1 MYFLSSAIVQQQQS
15 TINLSIVEAGSLT
28 DSSSTNLTVNLSVTE
43 SVSLSDSSSGISN
56 LSVTESG
63 SLSDSYTESMFAY
76 LSISESGSLSYN
88 SVENV
93 LFEYNMFDSV
103 NLSDSN
109 STNLNGTLSTYESS
123 TFIDS
128 QSNNIQSQVN
138 IFENITSFDIASSTL
153 TNNILYNESGTL
165 IDSYINNYIINL
177 NSTDNGSFI
186 DSSTKTLSA
195 YINVTENGVLSNDSI
210 YTLTNNQSI
219 SENGSFIDTGSNSL
233 SYVISYTDTGSLSDN
248 FYWQFLS
255 ISNESGNLLDYT
267 TPYVSGASKAK
278 LPLINPYFNQNQS
291 KSNQNIIQGLSTE
304 VIKMMGRVYY
314 YLPRNQQLTQL
325 ILGEDVLSSFDVAIP
340 IEMYLVD
347 SMGFDGQKE
356 IYSKF
361 GLQINNSYKLAVSI
375 PRWEQEVMSMFNG
388 QPYLNGTATFN
399 KSNYNRPFEG
409 DLIYD
414 PMTNFLM
421 VIKFVDYDAQF
432 FQMGKNYTY
441 TLSCEAYLYQNE
453 IVDTGVPEIDLFDTT
468 FSQDMLSYTITDEF
482 GNDMLQEDSDYFLQ
496 EITGETTVSRD
507 VEVDFQTPSTS
518 INTVITTP
526 FS

>member
-1 MYFLSSAIVQQQQS
+1 MFLESSALIASGNSQLS
-15 TINLSIVEAGSLT
+15 TIEKSVLEQTSALETVSNGLIYQESANESGNAQDTNSVNIIFSLSVSEAGNAA
-28 DSSSTNLTVNLSVTE
+28 DSSSFIINFVQTV
-43 SVSLSDSSSGISN
+43 
-56 LSVTESG
+56 
-63 SLSDSYTESMFAY
+63 
-76 LSISESGSLSYN
+76 SESGSAT
-88 SVENV
+88 
-93 LFEYNMFDSV
+93 
-103 NLSDSN
+103 
-109 STNLNGTLSTYESS
+109 ST
-123 TFIDS
+123 
-128 QSNNIQSQVN
+128 
-138 IFENITSFDIASSTL
+138 STL
-153 TNNILYNESGTL
+153 DL
-165 IDSYINNYIINL
+165 
-177 NSTDNGSFI
+177 
-186 DSSTKTLSA
+186 
-195 YINVTENGVLSNDSI
+195 
-210 YTLTNNQSI
+210 TLT
-219 SENGSFIDTGSNSL
+219 
-233 SYVISYTDTGSLSDN
+233 V
-248 FYWQFLS
+248 
-255 ISNESGNLLDYT
+255 NESGNAQETVTNSMTAALTTNEAGNAQDISNTSAIFPETIAESGNAQDSFTEFMYAALDMSESGNFIDISYTNLSANISFTEYGNAVDTINYIDLIETSVYDTETSIDTNSSNYLFDYIDNLNATDTYTNYT
-267 TPYVSGASKAK
+267 TNYSNK

-399 KSNYNRPFEG
+399 KTNYNRPFEG

-432 FQMGKNYTY
+432 FQLGKNYTY

-496 EITGETTVSRD
+496 EITGEIAVSRD
-507 VEVDFQTPSTS
+507 IEVDFQTPSTS